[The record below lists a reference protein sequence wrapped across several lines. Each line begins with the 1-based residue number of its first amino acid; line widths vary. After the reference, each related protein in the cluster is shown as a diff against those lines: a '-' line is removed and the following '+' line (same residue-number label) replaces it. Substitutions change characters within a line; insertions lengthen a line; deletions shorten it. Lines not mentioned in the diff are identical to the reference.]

1 MKKDKYGHPF
11 LSLQRLRKKRKKKKE
26 RQILGHS
33 LLLQF
38 KNPSEI
44 STLCYVF
51 GVRELSPFILVPR
64 ASSYSGLQ
72 EVLGTRIHLFDPKRG
87 K

>member
-1 MKKDKYGHPF
+1 MK
-11 LSLQRLRKKRKKKKE
+11 KKKKE
-26 RQILGHS
+26 RKKEIFELVLS
-33 LLLQF
+33 EVQF

-44 STLCYVF
+44 STPCYVF
-51 GVRELSPFILVPR
+51 GVRELSPSILVPR

>member
-1 MKKDKYGHPF
+1 MKK
-11 LSLQRLRKKRKKKKE
+11 KKRKERKKE
-26 RQILGHS
+26 RNILAHS

-44 STLCYVF
+44 STPCYVF
-51 GVRELSPFILVPR
+51 GVREQSPFILVPR